1 MQYNSHSISASV
13 SLPIGHALADRSV
26 SRCGCHAVSSWEDRC
41 VCFLGLGRGGVDC
54 GPRRQLRD
62 YPNLKPNRTE
72 LRIQLFFPQHGRCA
86 PIPTP
91 KWWIGVHLGFCF
103 LLSNAFDPG
112 VKSSSVTQMQRT
124 QTMKWYRLAAD
135 STDGS
140 SPLSFL
146 CDTPNPNPVP
156 NLKAI
161 PVHSLPS

>member
-1 MQYNSHSISASV
+1 MLDAFSKQETQIKGGCKLENSRRLSRCNTTATASV
-13 SLPIGHALADRSV
+13 HQCHCQLDALADRSV

-41 VCFLGLGRGGVDC
+41 VCFLRLGRGGVDC

-72 LRIQLFFPQHGRCA
+72 LRIQLFFPQRGRCA

-112 VKSSSVTQMQRT
+112 VKSSSVTQMQRK
-124 QTMKWYRLAAD
+124 QW
-135 STDGS
+135 
-140 SPLSFL
+140 
-146 CDTPNPNPVP
+146 N
-156 NLKAI
+156 
-161 PVHSLPS
+161 

>member
-1 MQYNSHSISASV
+1 MPFLSKRRKLKVGANWKIVDDWADAIQQPQHQCISVTANWTD
-13 SLPIGHALADRSV
+13 ALADRSV

-41 VCFLGLGRGGVDC
+41 VCFVGLGRGGVDC

-112 VKSSSVTQMQRT
+112 VKSSSVTQMQRK
-124 QTMKWYRLAAD
+124 QW
-135 STDGS
+135 
-140 SPLSFL
+140 
-146 CDTPNPNPVP
+146 N
-156 NLKAI
+156 
-161 PVHSLPS
+161 